1 VRVIVRDEEWIVR
14 LVRSAGFDGTRVE
27 VARVSELVRDQDS
40 AFFDHPELDTIER
53 LDSRDERLVAD
64 ASTGSGW
71 SRFGVAGPR

>member
-1 VRVIVRDEEWIVR
+1 MRVIVRDEEWIVR

-40 AFFDHPELDTIER
+40 AFFDHPQLDT
-53 LDSRDERLVAD
+53 SRDERLVAD